1 MVHHSEKIIQ
11 IIETNPRN
19 PLANIPLFSDKN
31 LLREL
36 KQLVQT
42 KASIKIPRV
51 TGIPPHVNMIVSLQ
65 DLIDKNAK
73 EADERKKQFERM
85 GEIVSEKL
93 EAIAA
98 DNGTLT
104 RSSVTEILAKEF
116 GAFKEDIKKSVRDSL
131 GMSSAMSI
139 ESNQEAIASE
149 GESTTRDGAFT
160 LFSYSGKFHQVPRNF
175 IFPEDVT
182 RFRAWRLWLVGMDY
196 LGKTRIRPFRKF
208 QTKLLPNKELKTQYN
223 NEWKPIMSKME
234 RTPGLVIPDDVG
246 QISNAFINLSF
257 NQATEYLKGNVCGFI
272 WTKYRNH
279 EPWTVGTWS
288 TKTLPN
294 QIRKFGTEQDK
305 ASLPIPTYHNRPH
318 REKRTVQR
326 RETDRIQRRKQLIRP
341 EK

>member
-1 MVHHSEKIIQ
+1 
-11 IIETNPRN
+11 
-19 PLANIPLFSDKN
+19 
-31 LLREL
+31 
-36 KQLVQT
+36 
-42 KASIKIPRV
+42 
-51 TGIPPHVNMIVSLQ
+51 
-65 DLIDKNAK
+65 
-73 EADERKKQFERM
+73 
-85 GEIVSEKL
+85 
-93 EAIAA
+93 
-98 DNGTLT
+98 
-104 RSSVTEILAKEF
+104 
-116 GAFKEDIKKSVRDSL
+116 
-131 GMSSAMSI
+131 MSSAMSI
-139 ESNQEAIASE
+139 ESNQEVNASE
-149 GESTTRDGAFT
+149 GESTTRDGVFT

-223 NEWKPIMSKME
+223 NEWKPILE
-234 RTPGLVIPDDVG
+234 RTPGLIIPDDVR
-246 QISNAFINLSF
+246 QISNALINLSF
-257 NQATEYLKGNVCGFI
+257 NQATEYLQGNVCGFI

-279 EPWTVGTWS
+279 ETWTVGTWS

-318 REKRTVQR
+318 REKLTVQR